1 MGCQRQ
7 CHAQTSAA
15 TGHGPHTP
23 RRRGVASATPT
34 SATEAAMS
42 RKKTRRKVY
51 QLVNPIEM
59 AIQGAT
65 ITPNSQ
71 LDKLRAL
78 ELSSIDAIARGLGT
92 IHDLES
98 MRDMLNL
105 AETMARGGIGHEVLA
120 PCEKAQA
127 ELISMVDRFNRTGR
141 IGATGPGLEAFR
153 EAFRWHDLQ
162 RTSIDRSEYERYIV
176 KTANALRAGKATVL
190 TVDITPK

>member
-1 MGCQRQ
+1 MHG
-7 CHAQTSAA
+7 AQTTSLR
-15 TGHGPHTP
+15 TGWPKAG
-23 RRRGVASATPT
+23 RRTDV
-34 SATEAAMS
+34 S

-51 QLVNPIEM
+51 PLVNPIDM

-78 ELSSIDAIARGLGT
+78 ELSAIDAIARGRGT
-92 IHDLES
+92 IRDLEA

-105 AETMARGGIGHEVLA
+105 SETMTLGGVGSEVLA
-120 PCEKAQA
+120 PCKTAQA
-127 ELISMVDRFNRTGR
+127 ELVSMVERHNRTGR

-176 KTANALRAGKATVL
+176 KTANALRAGKAAVL
-190 TVDITPK
+190 TVGVTPE

>member
-1 MGCQRQ
+1 M
-7 CHAQTSAA
+7 
-15 TGHGPHTP
+15 
-23 RRRGVASATPT
+23 
-34 SATEAAMS
+34 
-42 RKKTRRKVY
+42 RKRTRRKVY

-71 LDKLRAL
+71 LNKLRTV
-78 ELSSIDAIARGLGT
+78 ELAAIDAIARGQGT
-92 IHDLES
+92 VRDLEA

-105 AETMARGGIGHEVLA
+105 AETMARGGVGIEVLA
-120 PCEKAQA
+120 PCETAQL
-127 ELISMVDRFNRTGR
+127 ELVSMVDRHNRTGR

-162 RTSIDRSEYERYIV
+162 RTSIDRGEYERYIV
-176 KTANALRAGKATVL
+176 KTANALRTGGKAKVL

>member
-1 MGCQRQ
+1 
-7 CHAQTSAA
+7 
-15 TGHGPHTP
+15 
-23 RRRGVASATPT
+23 
-34 SATEAAMS
+34 MS

-51 QLVNPIEM
+51 PLMNPIDL
-59 AIQGAT
+59 AIEGAT
-65 ITPNSQ
+65 ITPNNQ

-78 ELSSIDAIARGLGT
+78 ELSAIDAIARGLGT
-92 IHDLES
+92 VSDLEA

-153 EAFRWHDLQ
+153 EAFRFHDLQ
-162 RTSIDRSEYERYIV
+162 RTCIDRSEYERYIK
-176 KTANALRAGKATVL
+176 KTADILRTGGKAKVVS
-190 TVDITPK
+190 VDI